1 MNDDPDIQWKSR
13 LDLDLGADRALDEL
27 TRKANAFGGAL
38 STALKQA
45 TVEGRGLDDVLR
57 GLGNRMISIALDA
70 GMRPARQP
78 DKQLDFR
85 ADRQSRAPAAL
96 RQRRRSRPDEAH
108 SPMAALSAHR
118 RCFQWPA
125 AIWD

>member
-1 MNDDPDIQWKSR
+1 MRMTDDPEFNVNG
-13 LDLDLGADRALDEL
+13 DLDLEGADRALDEL

-70 GMRPARQP
+70 GMRP
-78 DKQLDFR
+78 LDSLISSSISGLSGSLR
-85 ADRQSRAPAAL
+85 ASCCPFAKGGVPGRDPAL
-96 RQRRRSRPDEAH
+96 CRWRHCRRTDAVSH
-108 SPMAALSAHR
+108 GG
-118 RCFQWPA
+118 W
-125 AIWD
+125 